1 MLAAQ
6 VGRVLVVHRGP
17 SFDAQEVAVK
27 RVQALSNVDVLFDTE
42 LVGIQGGSTVSS
54 VSLRRD
60 GATSERE
67 LSGVFIFVGQ
77 EPNTAF
83 VRGTVE
89 LDSTGH
95 VVVDA
100 HLQSSV
106 PGVFAA
112 GDIRQFSSGQLI
124 SAAGDGATAALSAA
138 RYLSR

>member
-1 MLAAQ
+1 

-17 SFDAQEVAVK
+17 AFSAQRVAVQ
-27 RVQALSNVDVLFDTE
+27 RLQAAANVELLFETE
-42 LVGIQGGSTVSS
+42 LVGIHGRTTVSS
-54 VSLRRD
+54 VHLQSN
-60 GATSERE
+60 GATREQE
-67 LSGVFIFVGQ
+67 LSAVFIFVGL

-83 VRGTVE
+83 VRGTLE

-112 GDIRQFSSGQLI
+112 GDIRQFSSRQLV

-138 RYLSR
+138 RYLQR